1 MGAKL
6 RQAYHV
12 PRRRCTAA
20 DEVDDE
26 RGMMNDEWKAAWMM
40 KGAVLLILH
49 SAFII
54 HHSSFLW

>member
-12 PRRRCTAA
+12 PPRRCTAA
-20 DEVDDE
+20 DEVNDE
-26 RGMMNDEWKAAWMM
+26 RGMMNDEEKAAC
-40 KGAVLLILH
+40 LLPFKLFLIHH
-49 SAFII
+49 SAFIV